1 MGHIKKEKIKRIN
14 TIMLAILHGSRA
26 TGHNH
31 QDSDWDVAVLADRP
45 LTWYER
51 SVLRRTFAAK
61 LSVPDGSVDVA
72 DLRSSSPLL
81 RYRAA
86 MHGRL
91 IEGDPREFQRFQ
103 ISAWK
108 DYLNNHE
115 MFDLRAQFLTK
126 TLS

>member
-1 MGHIKKEKIKRIN
+1 
-14 TIMLAILHGSRA
+14 MLAILHGSRA

-31 QDSDWDVAVLADRP
+31 EDSDWDVAVLADHA
-45 LTWYER
+45 LTSEER
-51 SVLRRTFAAK
+51 SALRRALAAQ
-61 LSVPDGSVDVA
+61 LNVADDTVDIA
-72 DLRSSSPLL
+72 DLRSGSPLL

-108 DYLNNHE
+108 DYLNNE
-115 MFDLRAQFLTK
+115 ELFDLRARFLTK